1 MKNQQNQEG
10 REDHVDEE
18 PVAKA
23 SVHRLPLTQQVAAAV
38 RDMIIQD
45 ELRPGERVRE
55 RELTERLN
63 VSRTPLREALKLL
76 AAEGLLDL
84 PPNRGAVVADPAPEQ
99 VRDRLELL
107 GVLEGLAGEW
117 AARRASDEEIA
128 EIRALHFEMLAAF
141 SRKDR
146 LAYFKLNQAIHA
158 TIVKASRSRDLIEL
172 HARVNAQVYRI
183 RYRSNLQNQKWPTA
197 VAEHENILKALEA
210 RDAKRLGNILR
221 HHLGST
227 WTKVNA
233 DGLS

>member
-1 MKNQQNQEG
+1 MKNQ
-10 REDHVDEE
+10 EDTVDEKAA
-18 PVAKA
+18 PKA

-84 PPNRGAVVADPAPEQ
+84 PPNRGAIVADPDPEQ
-99 VRDRLELL
+99 VRDRLEIL

-117 AARRASDEEIA
+117 AAKRASETEID
-128 EIRALHFEMLAAF
+128 EIRALHFEMLAAY

-146 LAYFKLNQAIHA
+146 LTYFKLNQAIHSA
-158 TIVKASRSRDLIEL
+158 IVQASRSKDLIEL

-183 RYRSNLQNQKWPTA
+183 RYRSNLKNQKWHTA
-197 VAEHENILKALEA
+197 IEEHESILRALEA
-210 RDAKRLGNILR
+210 RDAERLGSILR
-221 HHLGST
+221 NHLGST
-227 WTKVNA
+227 WVKVNA
-233 DGLS
+233 DGLKTPIE